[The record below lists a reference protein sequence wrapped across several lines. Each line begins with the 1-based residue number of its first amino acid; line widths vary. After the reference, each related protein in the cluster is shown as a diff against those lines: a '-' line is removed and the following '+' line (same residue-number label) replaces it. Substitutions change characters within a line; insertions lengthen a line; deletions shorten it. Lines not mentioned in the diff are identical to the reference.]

1 MPFRRS
7 ATASLNRR
15 VATVALHDLFMAAA
29 SIELAIGLRYAL
41 AGEPVTPLALWP
53 ATLGLTAIAAIVFAS
68 MGLYRGIWHYASF
81 RDLVAIVKAVT
92 LTLLLFV
99 ALQFLLTRLD
109 QVPRSALVME
119 WPLLVL
125 MLAGPRLAYRA
136 WKDGDLRRAFERDTD
151 RRVPVLLVGAGQAAE
166 TFMRDMA
173 RRKAAGYRVV
183 GMVDDRPTRQG
194 RDIHG
199 IRVLGDLASIPAVVE
214 RLTRA
219 GNRPH
224 RMIVAD
230 ESVDGAAMRHLFDT
244 ADSLGL
250 TLARLPRLTDFRAS
264 ENPAPEVRPVDVEDL
279 LGRPQKVLD
288 RQAMSRLIAGRRVLI
303 TGAGGTIGSELAR
316 QIAEF
321 APAKLCL
328 FENGEHNLYQIDL
341 ELAETRAAIP
351 RAAILGDV
359 RDAARLDEVFR
370 IERPELVFHAAAFK
384 HVPLSETNPSEALL
398 TNAIGTRRVA
408 DACVAHGVQA
418 MVQIST
424 DKAVNP
430 SGVMG
435 ASKRVAEMVCQAL
448 SVARRGCR
456 FVTVRFGNVLG
467 STGSVVPLF
476 QRQLARGGPLTVTH
490 PDMTRYFM
498 TTREA
503 VALILQAAAGGQAD
517 PGKIFVLDMGEPV
530 RVLDVAR
537 QMIRLAGLRPDE
549 DIKIEFTGVRPG
561 EKLREELFHM
571 SERLVAT
578 PQEGILL
585 AAPRVV
591 DQRELYPLLD
601 QLAEAAA
608 RDWPR
613 ALALLTRLVPEF
625 RDAALPPQAAAGG

>member
-1 MPFRRS
+1 
-7 ATASLNRR
+7 LNSRLA
-15 VATVALHDLFMAAA
+15 VVALHDLVMTAT
-29 SIELAIGLRYAL
+29 SIELAIGLRYGL
-41 AGEPVTPLALWP
+41 AGEPWTPLTLWP
-53 ATLGLTAIAAIVFAS
+53 ATLGLTAVAAIVFAAA
-68 MGLYRGIWHYASF
+68 GLYRGIWHYASF

-99 ALQFLLTRLD
+99 ALQFLLTRLE
-109 QVPRSALVME
+109 QVPRSALLLE

-136 WKDGDLRRAFERDTD
+136 WKDGDLRLAFEREAD

-166 TFMRDMA
+166 TFMRDLA
-173 RRKAAGYRVV
+173 RRKTAGYRVV
-183 GMVDDRPTRQG
+183 GMVDDRPGRLG
-194 RDIHG
+194 RDIRG
-199 IRVLGDLASIPAVVE
+199 IRVMGDLASIPTTVE
-214 RLTRA
+214 RLAQA
-219 GNRPH
+219 GRRPH

-230 ESVDGAAMRHLFDT
+230 ESIDGAAMRRLFDT

-250 TLARLPRLTDFRAS
+250 TLARLPRLTDFRPSSLTGESA
-264 ENPAPEVRPVDVEDL
+264 APEVRPVDVEDL

-288 RQAMSRLIAGRRVLI
+288 RRAMSKLIAGRRVLV
-303 TGAGGTIGSELAR
+303 TGAGGTIGAELAR

-341 ELAETRAAIP
+341 ELAETRGEIP

-359 RDAARLDEVFR
+359 RDAARLDDVFR
-370 IERPELVFHAAAFK
+370 AERPELVFHAAAFK
-384 HVPLSETNPSEALL
+384 HVPLSEINPGEALL

-408 DACVAHGVQA
+408 DACVAHGALA

-503 VALILQAAAGGQAD
+503 VALILQAAAGGPAD

-537 QMIRLAGLRPDE
+537 QMIRLAGLRPDA
-549 DIKIEFTGVRPG
+549 DIRIEFTGMRPG

-585 AAPRVV
+585 AAPRIV
-591 DQRELYPLLD
+591 DVRELYPQLD
-601 QLAEAAA
+601 QLAEAAT

-625 RDAALPPQAAAGG
+625 RNAAEPPQAAAGG